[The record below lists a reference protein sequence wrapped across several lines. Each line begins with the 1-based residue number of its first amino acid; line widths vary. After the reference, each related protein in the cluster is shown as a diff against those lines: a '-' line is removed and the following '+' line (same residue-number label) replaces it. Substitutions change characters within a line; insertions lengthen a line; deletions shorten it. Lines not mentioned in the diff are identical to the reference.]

1 MKKLILLF
9 CLIITATLLV
19 TCNKQKEISDDIIID
34 VSESSKF
41 TKDEINNAIDLVKNK
56 FSFPASKLTKIWYD
70 EETSNYLIDGYLE
83 HGNGSVNLVSEE
95 DIIILLSNFYVD
107 DSGDNPV
114 LNSNFTYTDYKWILI
129 RESKT
134 KDWKIDDLG
143 F

>member
-9 CLIITATLLV
+9 CLIITVTLLV
-19 TCNKQKEISDDIIID
+19 TCNNQKKIADDIIID

-41 TKDEINNAIDLVKNK
+41 TKDEINNAIDLVKNN